1 MKIVINRCYGG
12 FAIPE
17 QYLEQL
23 NLRSEYSHIERT
35 DPRLISLIEEH
46 GGTLEKIKHGP
57 ARLTIVEIPDEAT
70 DYEICDYDGFETIIC
85 VLDGK
90 LHHIPEG

>member
-12 FAIPE
+12 FAIPK

-23 NLRSEYSHIERT
+23 NLRSEYSYIERT
-35 DPRLISLIEEH
+35 DPCLISIIEEH
-46 GGTLEKIKHGP
+46 GGTLEKTTHGP
-57 ARLTIVEIPDEAT
+57 ALLTVVEIPNEAT
-70 DYEICDYDGFETIIC
+70 DYEINEYDGFEIITY

-90 LHHIPEG
+90 LYHIPED